1 MKNRIS
7 KKMINKKTL
16 VLSGAALVL
25 VGSISIK
32 SAMAYFTTYVTAKG
46 GYEISF
52 DTTTTIEEE
61 KVVNRIK
68 QVQVQNTGENPCYV
82 RVKYFVGT
90 ELFALAPTQT
100 DGWVQGEDDY
110 WYYTKVLQP
119 KGTADGTDLTSRL
132 GMQIV
137 AKDGTKDMFGVDGE
151 YSYAYDF
158 DVVVVQEYVPVQAD
172 ADGNPLEPTSPD
184 VDWTMAVKD
193 VSGEGADE

>member
-1 MKNRIS
+1 MKKKIS
-7 KKMINKKTL
+7 RKTL
-16 VLSGAALVL
+16 WLSGAALVL
-25 VGSISIK
+25 VGSLSIK

-46 GYEISF
+46 GCEISF
-52 DTTTTIEEE
+52 GTTTTIEEE
-61 KVVNRIK
+61 GVVNRIK

-90 ELFALAPTQT
+90 ELFHLAPTQT
-100 DGWVQGEDDY
+100 DGWVQGEDGY

-119 KGTADGTDLTSRL
+119 KGSENGEDLTSKL

-172 ADGNPLEPTSPD
+172 AEGNPLDPTSPE